1 MTKLSKRKSR
11 LVIETCDTVRERGK
25 LREVI
30 AEPDPQGY
38 TVALRLKGLQTRYDI
53 SWGGIY
59 ETAVKL
65 AVERTR
71 AEKRKRRGQRS
82 R

>member
-59 ETAVKL
+59 NAAVKI
-65 AVERTR
+65 AVDKQR
-71 AEKRKRRGQRS
+71 AERKARRKGR
-82 R
+82 